1 MRRAQHFFPVSQI
14 GNRNFV
20 LFHGK
25 HALRSWISLSFV
37 KRSVHKRSFNTLSG
51 SLHDL
56 VFSYYHSSGG
66 IGIPVSQ
73 SLSPPKNTILRSIP
87 SRAVHHRLFSA
98 RLRNHPVPNQG
109 IFGFTGMPARIVEN
123 EHGDIGR
130 EGFVEKIDGFLFD

>member
-14 GNRNFV
+14 GNRSFV

-56 VFSYYHSSGG
+56 VFSYYHSSGE
-66 IGIPVSQ
+66 IGIPPY
-73 SLSPPKNTILRSIP
+73 L
-87 SRAVHHRLFSA
+87 
-98 RLRNHPVPNQG
+98 RLRIPYSVQFHLPISSSASQVVSR
-109 IFGFTGMPARIVEN
+109 PAE
-123 EHGDIGR
+123 EPS
-130 EGFVEKIDGFLFD
+130 